1 METHKYLLFVSAILT
16 AAIIQTLTPLL
27 IMSMAYDP
35 SDLSLTKVLYAVNT
49 TGDAWYP
56 VTTGYGDNA
65 DSGTMAQ
72 RLAACEVRRA
82 SDGTNPLGEE
92 VVA

>member
-1 METHKYLLFVSAILT
+1 
-16 AAIIQTLTPLL
+16 
-27 IMSMAYDP
+27 MSYDP
-35 SDLSLTKVLYAVNT
+35 SDLSLTKVIYAVNT
-49 TGDAWYP
+49 TGDAWYHA
-56 VTTGYGDNA
+56 TSGYGDNPN
-65 DSGTMAQ
+65 SGTMAQ